1 LRLWSYSLLHIRYAV
16 NFVVILLR
24 LTVVEE
30 LAKAANKKL
39 TQGMSEHNK
48 ALSAAK
54 TDAEKAEVVTTHN
67 PP

>member
-1 LRLWSYSLLHIRYAV
+1 MV
-16 NFVVILLR
+16 LLR

-39 TQGMSEHNK
+39 TQGMSELNK

-54 TDAEKAEVVTTHN
+54 TDTERAEAVMDYN
-67 PP
+67 FANILWNS

>member
-1 LRLWSYSLLHIRYAV
+1 M
-16 NFVVILLR
+16 VVFR

-39 TQGMSEHNK
+39 TQGMSELNK

-54 TDAEKAEVVTTHN
+54 TDTEKEEVVMDRNFAVIH
-67 PP
+67 